1 MRISDWSSDVCSSD
15 LLGEMAL
22 ARHEIERE
30 GEAGSDEGQGEIK
43 PALARTKPDPHR
55 IGHDPDHED
64 RPGRQYVD
72 GEKSGGA
79 AAAIGIEKEGRQE
92 QQIAALPHPRD
103 PVKPGRG
110 RRGDRD
116 QDIEQVARSEEH
128 TSELQSLMR
137 ISYAVF
143 C

>member
-1 MRISDWSSDVCSSD
+1 MKHEERRRGAAPFPAASSSAGGAG
-15 LLGEMAL
+15 LGEMAL

-79 AAAIGIEKEGRQE
+79 PAAKGIEQATRQE
-92 QQIAALPHPRD
+92 TKILVHHQNGKD
-103 PVKPGRG
+103 P
-110 RRGDRD
+110 
-116 QDIEQVARSEEH
+116 
-128 TSELQSLMR
+128 
-137 ISYAVF
+137 
-143 C
+143 